1 MKGAKTII
9 MMTLIMLS
17 FVFGAL
23 SNSKKDIGISKEDTS
38 VKFVEAVRVQTEK
51 TYDQVEQFVV
61 LDDDVMYV
69 GEVLD
74 ELVVLGNATA
84 QEKYLERC
92 QMEEIPIPSTQL
104 EVQEIELR
112 QSMEIFIS

>member
-1 MKGAKTII
+1 MTGAKTII
-9 MMTLIMLS
+9 MMVLIMLS
-17 FVFGAL
+17 FIFGVM
-23 SNSKKDIGISKEDTS
+23 SNDKKDMSIGKDNTD
-38 VKFVEAVRVQTEK
+38 VKFVETVKTQTEK

>member
-23 SNSKKDIGISKEDTS
+23 SNSKKDIGISKEDTN

-61 LDDDVMYV
+61 LDDDVIYV

-74 ELVVLGNATA
+74 EVVILGNVTTT
-84 QEKYLERC
+84 ERYSERC
-92 QMEEIPIPSTQL
+92 EMEELPVPNAML
-104 EVQEIELR
+104 EVPEIELR
-112 QSMEIFIS
+112 QLEKIFIS